1 MSSPTGAV
9 GRTALSGSGERTRA
23 PATSTSSGETT
34 SPRASNSRSESTR
47 ARAVRKPSEPRPRS
61 TPLARA
67 TGSAPGRAEIRRT
80 TGTTPGREKPPT
92 STSAPATTYR
102 CPPGERRMKYAT
114 AICHT
119 VHSSAGRRTGSQPQG
134 ATPLAPPAER
144 TRAALRALVVQRR
157 PRPQVTQRPSAPS
170 SCCLSNARQA
180 AASRHAS
187 APAREGFPEA
197 PEGSRPRSGT
207 VDPRTPRRYF
217 CTPSARSPN
226 STASTPHYPLRRTFV
241 RLRGQLYPA
250 GTTIPAAIGEIAAGF
265 TRTSGASVRA
275 SPSGRCR

>member
-1 MSSPTGAV
+1 MNAGWHRAGSARALRRKHGPHQAVPASAHFRECGPRQAVPARSHPRGHEPRGSRCRSHGSPETPQIEPRAVGRPEPLRGRQPPPTGA
-9 GRTALSGSGERTRA
+9 
-23 PATSTSSGETT
+23 
-34 SPRASNSRSESTR
+34 
-47 ARAVRKPSEPRPRS
+47 
-61 TPLARA
+61 
-67 TGSAPGRAEIRRT
+67 SAPE
-80 TGTTPGREKPPT
+80 
-92 STSAPATTYR
+92 TTYR

-119 VHSSAGRRTGSQPQG
+119 VHSSAGRRTGNQPQG
-134 ATPLAPPAER
+134 TAPRAPPAER

-187 APAREGFPEA
+187 APAGEGFPEA

-241 RLRGQLYPA
+241 R
-250 GTTIPAAIGEIAAGF
+250 
-265 TRTSGASVRA
+265 
-275 SPSGRCR
+275 